1 MPSTDA
7 PPRVPPSQFW
17 PAWLVLVAGLALTGW
32 QTRAL
37 VREADRHDGER
48 FTNEVTRLV
57 REANGAL
64 GGVTRTLQ
72 RMGDRISVDDDFTGN
87 EWSNLL
93 DELDPE
99 VSHPGVF
106 AFAFAERL
114 FFPHT
119 EGWRRA
125 VAQDPTVATQYRG
138 GDFAA
143 HEAKMRRHLANYTV
157 HGGSGPVRE
166 FQFPVTERWVTTEVR
181 TNAPVWLIQGFDLAR
196 EREFDR
202 AIRWTVGTKGPG
214 ATGLLTVKFGAEER
228 PVFAIAN
235 AVFWSSMPGN
245 VWPDAPPGGF
255 TPEQENRIR
264 AERLAAHERGCKGVL
279 FAALDARTLLRRAV
293 RPHADLVGLRLYAGT
308 NATTEGHFFTWPETA
323 EPEGDARWRSATTFP
338 FYARKLHAEFFT
350 RPAFA
355 VVSTRRNARW
365 FAAAGGGI
373 SLALATLV
381 AVQVRARRLAEAHA
395 RELAEARDQ
404 LRAAVESRE
413 ATRRDLHDGVLQSLY
428 ALTLSLG
435 RARRVM
441 QRDALE
447 AEALLTQQTAA
458 LDEVMAAVRGHL
470 GGERRGETAGNL
482 AESLRAVADAVGC
495 DGECAVKLDVPAE
508 LAATLPEKVAA
519 NLLNI
524 VREAVSNARRHG
536 RAREIAVSLKA
547 GGGKWRLEVAD
558 NGAGFDPQAAPAA
571 GHGLRNIDA
580 RVAELSGSCRV
591 ESRPG
596 GPTRVV
602 VEVEQPAQGA

>member
-1 MPSTDA
+1 MSSTVH
-7 PPRVPPSQFW
+7 PHRVPPRQFW
-17 PAWLVLVAGLALTGW
+17 PAWLVLVAGLSLTGW
-32 QTRAL
+32 QTRSL
-37 VREADRHDGER
+37 VREADWHDGER

-57 REANGAL
+57 REVNGSL

-72 RMGDRISVDDDFTGN
+72 RMGDRLSVDDDFTNN
-87 EWSNLL
+87 EWVNLL

-99 VSHPGVF
+99 VSHPGVV
-106 AFAFAERL
+106 AFGFAERL

-143 HEAKMRRHLANYTV
+143 HEAKMRRHLPNYAV

-181 TNAPVWLIQGFDLAR
+181 TNAPPWLLQGFDLAR

-214 ATGLLTVKFGAEER
+214 ATGLLTVNFGTEQR
-228 PVFAIAN
+228 PVFAIAS

-245 VWPDAPPGGF
+245 VWPDPPPGGF

-264 AERLAAHERGCKGVL
+264 AERLAAHQRGCKGVL

-293 RPHADLVGLRLYAGT
+293 KPHADLVGLRLYAGT

-323 EPEGDARWRSATTFP
+323 EAGGDTRWRAAMTFP

-350 RPAFA
+350 RPAF
-355 VVSTRRNARW
+355 VVASTRRNARW
-365 FAAAGGGI
+365 FAGAGGTI
-373 SLALATLV
+373 SVALAGLV
-381 AVQVRARRLAEAHA
+381 AVQVRARRMAEAQT
-395 RELAEARDQ
+395 RELTEARDH
-404 LRAAVESRE
+404 LRAVVEARE
-413 ATRRDLHDGVLQSLY
+413 AMRRDLHDGVLQSLY

-435 RARRVM
+435 KARRVVR
-441 QRDALE
+441 RDAGE
-447 AEALLTQQTAA
+447 AEALLTQQTSA
-458 LDEVMAAVRGHL
+458 LDEVMAAVRSHL
-470 GGERRGETAGNL
+470 GGERRRETAETL
-482 AESLRAVADAVGC
+482 SESLRAVADAVGC
-495 DGECAVKLDVPAE
+495 DGECEVKLDLPAE
-508 LAATLPEKVAA
+508 EAALPEKVAA
-519 NLLNI
+519 NLVNI

-536 RAREIAVSLKA
+536 RAREIAVSLQA
-547 GGGKWRLEVAD
+547 VGGKWRLEVTD
-558 NGAGFDPQAAPAA
+558 NGTGFEAGKVPED
-571 GHGLRNIDA
+571 GHGLRNIYA
-580 RVAELSGSCRV
+580 RVAELGGAYRV

-602 VEVEQPAQGA
+602 VELERQP